1 MIRKK
6 INSKIFKIDKY
17 KGQEYNLENESGIDI
32 KLMFKNLQLNKK

>member
-1 MIRKK
+1 MIRKE

-32 KLMFKNLQLNKK
+32 NLCLKIYK